1 VTRCGGVTTLAT
13 GEAALGRRKEVD
25 DASWTNA
32 NLAGPKNEE
41 NLRDQFNYYKMNGKD
56 LKQRGV
62 NLFFLKTFI
71 NEI

>member
-32 NLAGPKNEE
+32 NLTGPKNEE